1 MSATVHVYPVN
12 DLIEHELEGEACVC
26 GPVLEYVEGEEG
38 DGWLVSHASL
48 DGREAREIARAL
60 DRRQ

>member
-1 MSATVHVYPVN
+1 MATVHVYPVN
-12 DLIEHELEGEACVC
+12 DLIEHELDGDGCVC

-48 DGREAREIARAL
+48 DGREVREEEAS
-60 DRRQ
+60 D